1 MKKYCKECGHRC
13 HCIGQG
19 YYVSESTCSTCSC
32 DTCTCEEDV
41 LILKNPIKKNKK
53 YIIPIV
59 WIIFM
64 FCILMTLGCAKE
76 EKRSN
81 NLGNI
86 AEALGKIAQ

>member
-41 LILKNPIKKNKK
+41 LILKNPIKKIK
-53 YIIPIV
+53 
-59 WIIFM
+59 
-64 FCILMTLGCAKE
+64 
-76 EKRSN
+76 
-81 NLGNI
+81 NI
-86 AEALGKIAQ
+86 